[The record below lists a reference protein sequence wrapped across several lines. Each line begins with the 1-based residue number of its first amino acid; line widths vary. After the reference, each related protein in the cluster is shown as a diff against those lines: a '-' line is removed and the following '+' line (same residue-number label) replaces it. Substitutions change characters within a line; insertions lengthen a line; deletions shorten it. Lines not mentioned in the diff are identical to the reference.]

1 MKNKHES
8 APILRFPRNPPWWNL
23 FHSFEDFEKARPI
36 SFAIDGFLQND
47 AATMIAA
54 PSTHGKT
61 LVLLSMVRALLRG
74 TKLWSYF
81 DVLET
86 ASRVIYLIPEST
98 ITPFKHR
105 LKLFDLYDYLGNG
118 RLLVHTL
125 SKGPTPDLSDPMM
138 LAAAKGAHIFLDP
151 TIRFEEGNEN
161 LAGDNQRGMADRIF
175 GLLAARARVVVAAHH
190 SPKSFVR
197 EKVMTLENVVRGS
210 GDIGAM
216 VSTVWGIKQLD
227 SKQNIIHFENVKPRD
242 FEPCG
247 PFQLVGRP
255 YIDEEGDFRMHK
267 KPGECGL
274 LQDEQ
279 KSYKG
284 GASPKEREQ
293 RRLNKKLLGE
303 FLQDDPKATSKAL
316 ARRFKQEGITLD
328 PGTIRRYRA
337 EIQKERA

>member
-1 MKNKHES
+1 MKNKHER
-8 APILRFPRNPPWWNL
+8 APILRFPRNPDWWDL

-36 SFAIDGFLQND
+36 TFAIDGFLQND
-47 AATMIAA
+47 ATTMIAGL
-54 PSTHGKT
+54 STHGKT

-74 TKLWSYF
+74 TRLWNHF
-81 DVLET
+81 DVLER
-86 ASRVIYLIPEST
+86 ASRVLYLIPEST

-105 LKLFDLYDYLGNG
+105 LKLFQIYDYLKHG

-125 SKGPTPDLSDPMM
+125 SKGPTPDLSDSKMR
-138 LAAAKGAHIFLDP
+138 AAARGAYVFLDP

-161 LAGDNQRGMADRIF
+161 DAGDNQRGMAANIF
-175 GLLAARARVVVAAHH
+175 ALLGAGARVVVAAHH
-190 SPKSFVR
+190 SPKSFAK
-197 EKVMTLENVVRGS
+197 ENVMTLENVVRGS

-227 SKQNIIHFENVKPRD
+227 AKRNIIHFENVKPRD

-267 KPGECGL
+267 KPGECGS

-279 KSYKG
+279 KGNKG
-284 GASPKEREQ
+284 GASPKKRKK

-337 EIQKERA
+337 EIQKERV